1 MSNKQYDSGLEGV
14 DRRTVLRGM
23 AASSVGLAGLSS
35 LSGAALANGGRGGVN
50 VGGPCHKGFACAG
63 DEYAKL
69 EFVQYWDEDRE
80 EYVCY
85 FDEETDTGLVEIT
98 GFDTKDGEGCEPISV
113 TWEADG
119 YDVTSVM
126 AFGGG
131 ACETA
136 VDPDGEYVSD
146 LENGGGQQAAISNL
160 QFCLVE
166 AEGPLP
172 QCPFFGTSRSDPT
185 EIVSIRYDTGS
196 GTIVE
201 QSVGSIPDDSSNSNY
216 PNGIAFDDDSI
227 VWYFA
232 EDTGLLKTMNEDGSL
247 GIVEYDVIT
256 PGGEP
261 VAGAAF
267 WNDTGE
273 YLYIPN
279 GGDNLMAADISGGTV
294 STRIVTALNWSGIG
308 LGDLAID
315 RDADMLYVSTQT
327 TNESGPNLFSVD
339 LSNLTDQQEIVAS
352 SDRTAYGV
360 RSQIAFD
367 NDGTMWA
374 HNANGGDWRTV
385 DLSDGS
391 LSAVMATTREY
402 TDLAQ
407 CGFYQE

>member
-1 MSNKQYDSGLEGV
+1 MSKNEYDNDFEGV
-14 DRRTVLRGM
+14 DRRTMLHVM
-23 AASSVGLAGLSS
+23 AATGVGLTGLSGF
-35 LSGAALANGGRGGVN
+35 SGAALAKGGQARGNG
-50 VGGPCHKGFACAG
+50 GGPCHKSFGCSG
-63 DEYAKL
+63 DEYVKL
-69 EFVQYWDEDRE
+69 EFVEYWNDELE

-85 FDEETDTGLVEIT
+85 FDEETETGLVEIT
-98 GFDTKDGEGCEPISV
+98 DWESKSGEGCEPISV
-113 TWEADG
+113 TWDADG
-119 YDVTSVM
+119 YDVSSVM
-126 AFGGG
+126 AFGGLD
-131 ACETA
+131 CETI
-136 VDPDGEYVSD
+136 VDPDGEYVSG
-146 LENGGGQQAAISNL
+146 LETASGQQAAISNL

-166 AEGPLP
+166 EGPLP

-216 PNGIAFDDDSI
+216 PNGIAFDDDNI

-232 EDTGLLKTMNEDGSL
+232 EDTGLLKTMNEDGAL
-247 GIVEYDVIT
+247 GIEEYAVVT
-256 PGGEP
+256 PNGEP

-273 YLYIPN
+273 YLYFPN
-279 GGDNLMAADISGGTV
+279 GGDTLMAADINGGTV
-294 STRIVTALNWSGIG
+294 STRVVTALNWSGIR

-327 TNESGPNLFSVD
+327 TDQSGANLFSTD
-339 LSNLTDQQEIVAS
+339 LANLTDQQEIVAS
-352 SDRTAYGV
+352 TDRTAYGV
-360 RSQIAFD
+360 RSQIAYD
-367 NDGTMWA
+367 DDGTLWA

-407 CGFYQE
+407 CDFYQE